1 MPGFKKYERLT
12 GEKRIDGLF
21 NGGSSFSSYPFR
33 IVWFKAI
40 REDEGSPVKILF
52 SIPKRLFGKAHDR
65 NLIRRRIREAY
76 RLHKEPLFKLLAD
89 EKNVQLLMAVVF
101 TGKELLPYS
110 QVEPRMI
117 KMIEAMIQ
125 HYKTGMNKDTLKHG

>member
-12 GEKRIDGLF
+12 GEKRIDALF
-21 NGGSSFSSYPFR
+21 TGGSSFSSYPFR
-33 IVWFKAI
+33 VVWSIVK
-40 REDEGSPVKILF
+40 REREESPVKILF

-76 RLHKEPLFKLLAD
+76 RLHKEPLYNLVTE
-89 EKNVQLLMAVVF
+89 EKDIQLVMAVIF

-110 QVEPRMI
+110 LLEPRII
-117 KMIEAMIQ
+117 KMIEGMIRQ
-125 HYKTGMNKDTLKHG
+125 YETGMHNDKQH